1 MDPSSEIDY
10 DARLAALAAA
20 FAQGL
25 ADKHAAIARCWRAWQ
40 AGDASARD
48 ELRALAHRL
57 GGAADNY
64 GYVALGEAA
73 RAGCAA
79 DPASGDAR
87 RRRRRGRRCTARRV
101 RVAARGDLISARRPR
116 ASRARLEEPT

>member
-1 MDPSSEIDY
+1 VDPSSEIDY
-10 DARLAALAAA
+10 DARLAALAVA

-48 ELRALAHRL
+48 ELRTLAHRL

-73 RAGCAA
+73 RALDALLIPRLATPIVGAA
-79 DPASGDAR
+79 AA
-87 RRRRRGRRCTARRV
+87 
-101 RVAARGDLISARRPR
+101 VAALLDAFGLPPEAI
-116 ASRARLEEPT
+116 

>member
-48 ELRALAHRL
+48 ELRTLAHRL

-73 RAGCAA
+73 RALDALLIPRLATPVVGAA
-79 DPASGDAR
+79 AA
-87 RRRRRGRRCTARRV
+87 
-101 RVAARGDLISARRPR
+101 VAALLDAFGLPPEAI
-116 ASRARLEEPT
+116 